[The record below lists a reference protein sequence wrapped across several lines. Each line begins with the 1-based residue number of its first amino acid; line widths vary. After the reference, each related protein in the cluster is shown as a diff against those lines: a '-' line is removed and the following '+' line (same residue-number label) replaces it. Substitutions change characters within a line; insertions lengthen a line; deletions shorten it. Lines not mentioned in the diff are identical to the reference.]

1 MASKRKCRACG
12 KHFEP
17 DYRNRAQQAF
27 CQRPECRRS
36 RRAAAQRKRRRQAQT
51 DDPLTRRLKPSEA
64 LWLRKNPLIIGLVSV
79 LIGSTD
85 LEQIETFCA
94 SAILRGRKIL
104 NGTLVEVDQN
114 LSENQG
120 LKTQ

>member
-1 MASKRKCRACG
+1 MASKRNVGVVANASSLITAIAPSRRFASD
-12 KHFEP
+12 P
-17 DYRNRAQQAF
+17 SVVVPAAP
-27 CQRPECRRS
+27 RPNGSAAARS
-36 RRAAAQRKRRRQAQT
+36 RK
-51 DDPLTRRLKPSEA
+51 DNPLTKRLKPSEA

-104 NGTLVEVDQN
+104 NGTLVDADQN
-114 LSENQG
+114 SSEIWD
-120 LKTQ
+120 